1 MSASRRARRLR
12 LLAALGTLAAL
23 AVVSVGP
30 AAAGTGLGAL
40 FNLGRTNTVNTV
52 STLKGATSTRL
63 LQVTQTGNGAGIQIT
78 TKLTAPP
85 LKVNSSVKVA
95 NLNADKLD
103 GYSSENFLK
112 PFPITQVYGPSA
124 WARNDAGSFGTIVN
138 SANVL
143 NVTSPGAGSLVLQL
157 DLVAPVSEFGF
168 RYALGA
174 VNICMN
180 PTVAAHVDLVVA
192 YVYAVGGLW
201 GGPVGFGQDTTH
213 YTSLGCVALSMDT
226 PTEGGHAVVALQVV
240 FNYATNFGIFDTTA
254 TWVPMGAVPVIAA
267 PAKTGVQ
274 PSSAGRPAAT
284 PRFGEAPVT
293 P

>member
-40 FNLGRTNTVNTV
+40 FNLGRANTVNTV

-95 NLNADKLD
+95 NLNSDKLD

-143 NVTSPGAGSLVLQL
+143 NVTSPSAGSLVLQL

-240 FNYATNFGIFDTTA
+240 FNYATDFGIFDTTA
-254 TWVPMGAVPVIAA
+254 TWVPMGAVPVITA